1 MTKDLYQDNVNLHFN
16 LPHNWSFAPSSTY
29 NFLSLMKYI
38 QTIMPTKVHLVKGT
52 VFPVVRY
59 GCESWTIK
67 KAECQRNDAFEFCCW
82 RRLLRVPLKPV
93 HPKRNQSWIFIGR
106 TDAEAETPILLPPDA
121 KNWLIGKDPDAGK
134 DWRQKE
140 KGTTEDEMIGW
151 HHWLYGHEFEQAL
164 GFGDGQ
170 GSLVCCSPRGRKE
183 SDMTEWLWNWTDNDF
198 WSQHMTQT
206 CKCVWP
212 RLSQREN

>member
-1 MTKDLYQDNVNLHFN
+1 
-16 LPHNWSFAPSSTY
+16 
-29 NFLSLMKYI
+29 MKYI

-52 VFPVVRY
+52 VFPVVMY

-67 KAECQRNDAFEFCCW
+67 KAECQRNDAFELCCW
-82 RRLLRVPLKPV
+82 RRLLTVPIKPV
-93 HPKRNQSWIFIGR
+93 HPKRNQSWIFTGR
-106 TDAEAETPILLPPDA
+106 TDAEAETPILWPPDA
-121 KNWLIGKDPDAGK
+121 KNGLIGKDPDAGK

-140 KGTTEDEMIGW
+140 KGTTEDEMVGW

-183 SDMTEWLWNWTDNDF
+183 SDMTEWLYGIELIMIFDLSTWPKLVNVFGLDF
-198 WSQHMTQT
+198 
-206 CKCVWP
+206 P
-212 RLSQREN
+212 RGKTKYYSFD